1 MPLLMPRFRRC
12 HQAGHYH
19 HTAAAA
25 AALPLHWGVHIQNS
39 KKSKL

>member
-1 MPLLMPRFRRC
+1 MLLPLPLRC
-12 HQAGHYH
+12 RC
-19 HTAAAA
+19 AA